1 MGKQGDRR
9 DHSSLWGDP
18 YHLPGVGQ
26 VLAITLHK
34 EADPENSLP
43 AEGTPRAEP
52 GEEALKSRR
61 EGRVLH
67 HDRVHSVS
75 ESRATQGL
83 PATPSA
89 VVSGSVT
96 LRQKTV
102 TCPKGSS
109 SHYPTTAGCCP
120 DSQDPGP
127 FPKEDCKTGQG
138 SQEHQGSRESFS
150 ASSWLEEGPE
160 PWDHPFQPS
169 FEPHTHLYPAKFQK

>member
-1 MGKQGDRR
+1 MGNKILVRISARDFEVGKQGDRR

-43 AEGTPRAEP
+43 TEGTPRAEP
-52 GEEALKSRR
+52 GEEALESRR
-61 EGRVLH
+61 EGRVSH

-89 VVSGSVT
+89 VVSSSVT
-96 LRQKTV
+96 LRRKTV
-102 TCPKGSS
+102 MCPKGSS
-109 SHYPTTAGCCP
+109 SHHPTNGWVLP
-120 DSQDPGP
+120 
-127 FPKEDCKTGQG
+127 
-138 SQEHQGSRESFS
+138 
-150 ASSWLEEGPE
+150 
-160 PWDHPFQPS
+160 
-169 FEPHTHLYPAKFQK
+169 